1 MIRRKRKEFI
11 KRLLLYVVIFLS
23 SIIFALPFA
32 WLVRSSF
39 METGQIFILPPE
51 WIPKPFRWQNYPE
64 ALSVY
69 PFGRY
74 FLNNLTIVF
83 LAELGTIITSTI
95 AAFAFS
101 RLRWKGRDT
110 IFIILL
116 TSLMV
121 PYAVTLIPTFILWK
135 TLKSIDTY
143 RPLIVPAWFG
153 GGMFNI
159 FLLRQFFLTIPYEL
173 DEAAY
178 IDGASP
184 LQIIWRIIIPLSKPA
199 ILTIAIFTFMG
210 VWGDVLGPVVYLNSP
225 EKYTLAIGLANF
237 VTTYVGQWNYLMA
250 ASLIVALPPLI
261 LFFIGQRFFVQ
272 GITLTGLR
280 G

>member
-1 MIRRKRKEFI
+1 MKKGKIIRN
-11 KRLLLYVVIFLS
+11 IFLYSVIILS
-23 SIIFALPFA
+23 SLVFALPFV
-32 WLVRSSF
+32 WLLRSSL
-39 METGQIFILPPE
+39 METWQIFILPPE
-51 WIPKPFRWQNYPE
+51 WIPKPFRWQNYKE

-74 FLNNLTIVF
+74 FLNNLTIVS
-83 LAELGTIITSTI
+83 LVELGVLLTSTI
-95 AAFAFS
+95 VAFSFS
-101 RLRWKGRDT
+101 RLRWKGRD
-110 IFIILL
+110 ILFILL
-116 TSLMV
+116 LTALMV

-135 TLKSIDTY
+135 ILKSIDTY

-173 DEAAY
+173 DESAY

-184 LQIIWRIIIPLSKPA
+184 LRVLFQIVLPLSKPA
-199 ILTIAIFTFMG
+199 LLTVSIFTFMG
-210 VWGDVLGPVVYLNSP
+210 VWGDVLGPVVYLNST
-225 EKYTLAIGLANF
+225 EKYTLAVALANF
-237 VTTYVGQWNYLMA
+237 VTTYAGQWNYLMA
-250 ASLIVALPPLI
+250 ASVIVMLPPLI

>member
-1 MIRRKRKEFI
+1 MSKK
-11 KRLLLYVVIFLS
+11 
-23 SIIFALPFA
+23 LPFI
-32 WLVRSSF
+32 WLLRSSL
-39 METGQIFILPPE
+39 METWQIFILPPE
-51 WIPKPFRWQNYPE
+51 WIPKPFRWQNYKE
-64 ALSVY
+64 ALRVY

-74 FLNNLTIVF
+74 FLNNLTIVS
-83 LAELGTIITSTI
+83 LVELGVLLTSTMV
-95 AAFAFS
+95 AFSFS
-101 RLRWKGRDT
+101 RLRWKGRDVL
-110 IFIILL
+110 FILL
-116 TSLMV
+116 LTALMV

-135 TLKSIDTY
+135 TLRSIDTY

-173 DEAAY
+173 DESAY

-184 LQIIWRIIIPLSKPA
+184 LRVLFQIVLPLSKPA
-199 ILTIAIFTFMG
+199 LLTVFIFTFMG
-210 VWGDVLGPVVYLNSP
+210 VWGDVLGPVVYLNST
-225 EKYTLAIGLANF
+225 EKYTLAVALANF
-237 VTTYVGQWNYLMA
+237 VTTYTGQWNYLMA
-250 ASLIVALPPLI
+250 ASLIVMLPPLI

>member
-1 MIRRKRKEFI
+1 MSKKEKII
-11 KRLLLYVVIFLS
+11 KKLLLYGFIILS
-23 SIIFALPFA
+23 SLIFALPFI
-32 WLVRSSF
+32 WLLRSSF
-39 METGQIFILPPE
+39 METWQIFILPPE
-51 WIPKPFRWQNYPE
+51 WIPKPFRWQNYKE
-64 ALSVY
+64 ALNVY

-74 FLNNLTIVF
+74 FLNNLTIVS
-83 LAELGTIITSTI
+83 LVELGVLLTSTI
-95 AAFAFS
+95 VAFSFS
-101 RLRWKGRDT
+101 RLRWKGRDVL
-110 IFIILL
+110 FILL
-116 TSLMV
+116 LTALMV

-135 TLKSIDTY
+135 TLRSIDTY

-173 DEAAY
+173 DESAY

-184 LQIIWRIIIPLSKPA
+184 LRVLFQIVLPLSKPA
-199 ILTIAIFTFMG
+199 LLTVSIFTFMG
-210 VWGDVLGPVVYLNSP
+210 VWGDVLGPVVYLNST
-225 EKYTLAIGLANF
+225 EKYTLAVALANF
-237 VTTYVGQWNYLMA
+237 VTTYTGQWNYLMA
-250 ASLIVALPPLI
+250 ASLIVMLPPLI

>member
-1 MIRRKRKEFI
+1 MNKRIIGKV
-11 KRLLLYVVIFLS
+11 LLYIFIILS
-23 SIIFALPFA
+23 SLIFALPFI
-32 WLVRSSF
+32 WLLRSSF

-51 WIPKPFRWQNYPE
+51 WIPKPFRWQNYKE

-83 LAELGTIITSTI
+83 LVELGVLLTSTI
-95 AAFAFS
+95 VAFSFS
-101 RLRWKGRDT
+101 RLRWKGRDLL
-110 IFIILL
+110 FILL
-116 TSLMV
+116 LTALMV

-135 TLKSIDTY
+135 ALKSIDTY
-143 RPLIVPAWFG
+143 RPLIIPAWFG

-173 DEAAY
+173 DESAY

-184 LQIIWRIIIPLSKPA
+184 LRVLFQIVLPLSKPA
-199 ILTIAIFTFMG
+199 LLTVSIFTFMG
-210 VWGDVLGPVVYLNSP
+210 VWGDVLGPVVYLNST
-225 EKYTLAIGLANF
+225 EKYTLAVALANF
-237 VTTYVGQWNYLMA
+237 VSTYTGQWNYLMA
-250 ASLIVALPPLI
+250 ASVVVTLPPLI